1 MHRFRAAA
9 LAAVAALLSSACYRV
24 TVVTGASPTATM
36 VDKPWVNS
44 FVYGLVP
51 PQPID
56 VSKECAGNV
65 SKVVTQH
72 SFLNGLVAGI
82 TWGIY
87 TPIQVTTTCGSGR
100 SSMRLPKELLGTP
113 TPTQTNTQTNTQTSD
128 EQH

>member
-24 TVVTGASPTATM
+24 TVVTGASPTTTS
-36 VDKPWVNS
+36 VDKQWVNS

-56 VSKECAGNV
+56 VSKECTGGSVA
-65 SKVVTQH
+65 KVVTQR

-87 TPIQVTTTCGSGR
+87 TPIQVNTTCGSGR
-100 SSMRLPKELLGTP
+100 SSMGLPKELLGTP
-113 TPTQTNTQTNTQTSD
+113 TQATTQATDKQD
-128 EQH
+128 